1 MRPTIAVVGRVVLT
15 CLSLPRCVPR
25 VAPIALIEG
34 LTPAELQ
41 FKEWLR
47 DSAPPSASPA
57 NCNIVTSDA
66 TSVAGVLRDVWQL
79 VERGLRPQSASDSS
93 PTVLL
98 LPRAEWASKWA
109 RFAGLDKHLRTCR
122 DCCQY
127 FGQVLRVQALHPDLE
142 AETPEGEQEASRR
155 RAPLPA
161 LTLSRR
167 LGPMRMRPEVDL
179 EPFEEATEAGP
190 FGSDIDSPPL
200 LDADAPML
208 VLDVAANSDELESAR
223 ESLERR
229 FRAMALDPSA
239 LAVEPAVNV
248 PVVPPERALDE
259 ALEWFAMHFGR
270 VHRVLAARQR
280 RVVVPSADAERVYA
294 AFWAEVALLF
304 LQSAVVGDASEVAL
318 LSREPGAVV
327 GAASAP
333 AEAREPAEEPEG
345 TATSFEA
352 ADSPAVVM
360 QQPVDPVAS
369 LLVLPGLA
377 EPTAFRNVYRSLT
390 LSLLLLG
397 LADDFTLSGFHPRD
411 TFQEVTAEDG
421 STSWEMQ
428 LRHPLI
434 HIVRKR

>member
-1 MRPTIAVVGRVVLT
+1 MRPTIGVVGRVVLT

-79 VERGLRPQSASDSS
+79 VELGLHPQSASDSS
-93 PTVLL
+93 PAVLL
-98 LPRAEWASKWA
+98 LPLEWASKWD

-127 FGQVLRVQALHPDLE
+127 FGQVLRVQALHPDFE

-167 LGPMRMRPEVDL
+167 LGPTRMRPEVDL
-179 EPFEEATEAGP
+179 QPFEEATEAGP
-190 FGSDIDSPPL
+190 FGSDIDSPPP
-200 LDADAPML
+200 LDEDAPIL
-208 VLDVAANSDELESAR
+208 VLDVAANSDELQSAR

-239 LAVEPAVNV
+239 LAVEPPVNV
-248 PVVPPERALDE
+248 PAVPPERALDE

>member
-98 LPRAEWASKWA
+98 LPHSKWASKWA

-127 FGQVLRVQALHPDLE
+127 FGQVLRVQALHPDLV

-167 LGPMRMRPEVDL
+167 LGPTRMRPEVDL

-248 PVVPPERALDE
+248 PAVPPERALDE

-294 AFWAEVALLF
+294 AFWAEA
-304 LQSAVVGDASEVAL
+304 AL
-318 LSREPGAVV
+318 LSREPGAVA

-333 AEAREPAEEPEG
+333 AEGREPAVEPEG
-345 TATSFEA
+345 TTTALEA
-352 ADSPAVVM
+352 ADLAPPESLAVVM

-411 TFQEVTAEDG
+411 TFQVVTAEDG

>member
-1 MRPTIAVVGRVVLT
+1 
-15 CLSLPRCVPR
+15 
-25 VAPIALIEG
+25 
-34 LTPAELQ
+34 
-41 FKEWLR
+41 
-47 DSAPPSASPA
+47 
-57 NCNIVTSDA
+57 
-66 TSVAGVLRDVWQL
+66 
-79 VERGLRPQSASDSS
+79 
-93 PTVLL
+93 
-98 LPRAEWASKWA
+98 
-109 RFAGLDKHLRTCR
+109 
-122 DCCQY
+122 
-127 FGQVLRVQALHPDLE
+127 
-142 AETPEGEQEASRR
+142 
-155 RAPLPA
+155 
-161 LTLSRR
+161 
-167 LGPMRMRPEVDL
+167 MRPEVDL

-248 PVVPPERALDE
+248 PAVPPERALDE
-259 ALEWFAMHFGR
+259 ALEWFALHFGR

-294 AFWAEVALLF
+294 AFWAEA
-304 LQSAVVGDASEVAL
+304 AL
-318 LSREPGAVV
+318 LSREPGAVA

-333 AEAREPAEEPEG
+333 AEGREPAVEPEG
-345 TATSFEA
+345 TTTALEA
-352 ADSPAVVM
+352 ADLAPPESLAVVM

-411 TFQEVTAEDG
+411 TFQVVTAEDG

>member
-1 MRPTIAVVGRVVLT
+1 MRMRSTSVVLT

-57 NCNIVTSDA
+57 NCNIVTSEA

-79 VERGLRPQSASDSS
+79 VELGLHQQSASDSS

-98 LPRAEWASKWA
+98 LPLEWASKWD

-167 LGPMRMRPEVDL
+167 LGPTRMRPEVDLEHPAPCL

-208 VLDVAANSDELESAR
+208 VLDVAANTDELESAR

-239 LAVEPAVNV
+239 LAVERAVNV
-248 PVVPPERALDE
+248 PAVPPEQALDE
-259 ALEWFAMHFGR
+259 ALEWFAVHFGR

-294 AFWAEVALLF
+294 AFWAEA
-304 LQSAVVGDASEVAL
+304 AL
-318 LSREPGAVV
+318 LSLEPGAVA

-333 AEAREPAEEPEG
+333 AEGREPAEEPEG
-345 TATSFEA
+345 TTTALEA
-352 ADSPAVVM
+352 ADLAPPESLAVVM
-360 QQPVDPVAS
+360 QHPVDPVAS

-411 TFQEVTAEDG
+411 TFQVVTADDG